1 MFIILANV
9 ISFISQLYTFIVL
22 AYVILSYFMSP
33 YHPVRVFINK
43 LVEPLLMPIRRVV
56 PLLGMMDFSPA
67 ILIILE
73 QLISGMVINFLISL
87 R

>member
-33 YHPVRVFINK
+33 YHPINK

-67 ILIILE
+67 ILIILV